1 MNEQMIPIIVAIIAA
16 LPGLWAMSS
25 QRKQTE
31 ASATGAITDAAVDI
45 VKEYKDQFEKLVF
58 EVNEAKTTAQLSA
71 DRIYQL
77 EKQLKQL
84 EGQID
89 ILQKQNT
96 DLRREVEVLRL
107 RVREYRQ
114 GIVSLINQIEGLGQH
129 PAYELKLGDE

>member
-114 GIVSLINQIEGLGQH
+114 GIVSLIDQIEGLGQH
-129 PAYELKLGDE
+129 PAYELRAGDE